1 MSKAT
6 ARNFVAECGNII
18 VVVDLDIILQKAFQ
32 VCLIYFFNVSKFTFF
47 SLEEEWKFQIGFFSM
62 FYPLHLG
69 LD

>member
-47 SLEEEWKFQIGFFSM
+47 SLEEE
-62 FYPLHLG
+62 
-69 LD
+69 